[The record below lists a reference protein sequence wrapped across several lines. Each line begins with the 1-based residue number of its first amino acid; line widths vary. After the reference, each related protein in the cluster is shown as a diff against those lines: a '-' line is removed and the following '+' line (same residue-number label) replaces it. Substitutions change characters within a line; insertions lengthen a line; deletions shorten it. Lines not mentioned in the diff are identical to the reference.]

1 MLILGLNLFH
11 ADSSAALIEDGK
23 VVFAIAEER
32 LNRVKHYAGFP
43 KLAIAACLGAI
54 GANLSDVDHVAIGRD
69 SDANLARKIQYVA
82 TNPRKILNFLQIR
95 QRREALNNVC
105 ELMAQELQL
114 DASAFRFQEHHIEH
128 HLAHIASAY
137 YCSGWDSAAGFSYDG
152 SGDFVTAMF
161 ARCVGE
167 QIEVLER
174 VFVPHSLGSFYT
186 MLCEF
191 LGYCKYGDEGKVMGL
206 APYGRSTYCDAVRKI
221 VPLHNGTFHLDL
233 DYFMPL
239 GSTQGMTI
247 KEDGTVQL
255 ARHYSPRM
263 IDLLGPPRLPHGEI
277 TQRDMDI
284 AYAMQ
289 QRFEEVFLHLL
300 KELHRR
306 TP

>member
-186 MLCEF
+186 M
-191 LGYCKYGDEGKVMGL
+191 
-206 APYGRSTYCDAVRKI
+206 
-221 VPLHNGTFHLDL
+221 
-233 DYFMPL
+233 
-239 GSTQGMTI
+239 
-247 KEDGTVQL
+247 
-255 ARHYSPRM
+255 
-263 IDLLGPPRLPHGEI
+263 
-277 TQRDMDI
+277 
-284 AYAMQ
+284 
-289 QRFEEVFLHLL
+289 
-300 KELHRR
+300 
-306 TP
+306 